1 MDTATAPMPRPADTA
16 DFERLLA
23 DHPGIVAK
31 VAASY
36 AFDRDDR
43 ADLAQEIRLQLWHG
57 WPGYDPARPFATWMY
72 RVALNVAISWR
83 RRQPRAPHESLGSE
97 HEDLVGARDVDAE
110 SRQRLALVQQ
120 AMQSLGALDRALLLL
135 HLEGCSHRA
144 SGEVLG
150 ISETNAATRLGRI
163 RQHLRRLAG
172 EASGEDHVT
181 D

>member
-135 HLEGCSHRA
+135 HLECCSPRA

-172 EASGEDHVT
+172 EASGEDHGT